1 MEYQT
6 NAVID
11 KHTLTV
17 LSASGGRN
25 QLTLIGRSMERH
37 TRRAEKPLFR
47 NGILH
52 GENASLMTF
61 QSRFFRIQIA
71 VPNLYNESFIT
82 TPTHSGEYKVPG
94 CLLTASH
101 QRYTIQLQPNRG

>member
-1 MEYQT
+1 MRYQT

-17 LSASGGRN
+17 LSANSGRN
-25 QLTLIGRSMERH
+25 KLTLIGRMMERH

-47 NGILH
+47 SGILH

-61 QSRFFRIQIA
+61 QCCFFRIQIA
-71 VPNLYNESFIT
+71 VPNLRNESW
-82 TPTHSGEYKVPG
+82 HNSN
-94 CLLTASH
+94 A
-101 QRYTIQLQPNRG
+101 